1 MIKGMTGFGS
11 EQFSV
16 NGVKAL
22 LEIKSVNHRYL
33 DVSYYLP
40 IGFSSVEN
48 KIKAMLDAEMER
60 GRVTVTMK
68 FLEKPTQTIAMNTQA
83 VRDYLAFGKKI
94 KKQFDIQGDVTVSD
108 LLKLPGIFEI
118 KENFLEA
125 ADVWPQMEKSLRKGL
140 KQLIIM
146 RRAEGRSLTKDLS
159 DGVRRMTRQLGI
171 IEKRQKVLLAEK
183 RKTGTP
189 EEFSSFQKN
198 SDIHEEITR
207 MNHYLDEIRTLLRGS
222 ESIGKKID
230 FIAQEMQRETNTIG
244 SKVQDRTISNAVI
257 AIKSKIEKI
266 REQAQNIE

>member
-22 LEIKSVNHRYL
+22 LELKSVNHRYL

-48 KIKAMLDAEMER
+48 KVKALLDAEMAR

-68 FLEKPTQTIAMNTQA
+68 FLEKPAQSIAMNTQA
-83 VRDYLAFGKKI
+83 VQDYLTFGKKI
-94 KKQFDIQGDVTVSD
+94 KKQFNLQGDLTVSD
-108 LLKLPGIFEI
+108 LLTLPGIFEI
-118 KENFLEA
+118 KENFLSA
-125 ADVWPQMEKSLRKGL
+125 ADVWPQMEKALNKAL
-140 KQLIIM
+140 KQLISM
-146 RRAEGRSLTKDLS
+146 RRAEGRSLTADLN
-159 DGVRRMTRQLGI
+159 DKARRMTRQLAI
-171 IEKRQKVLLAEK
+171 IEKRKKTLLAER

-189 EEFSSFQKN
+189 EEFSSFQKS
-198 SDIHEEITR
+198 SDINEELTR
-207 MNHYLDEIRTLLRGS
+207 MKHYLEEIRTILRSS

-244 SKVQDRTISNAVI
+244 SKVQDRTVSNAVI
-257 AIKSKIEKI
+257 AMKSKIEKI